1 MIIAM
6 LKAQWTTLVR
16 DRVALFLVFLL
27 PIIFFSVFA
36 IIFGGSG
43 SDSGGREPA
52 ATRVAILDLDESK
65 TAQSMADSLADMS
78 AVKVLSASEL
88 LAPATEDEDE
98 AAAPAERV
106 LPTEEDVVRLV
117 RNNTVD
123 AAVVFPDG
131 LESTL
136 ANFGGDRPAIK
147 VFYDSAN
154 PLAQNML
161 SGVLQGA
168 AFTAVPDVLVE
179 RGLEQFE
186 NFGGPFSSQQSAAV
200 EQIKSMLQQRDTES
214 DTGDG
219 DSGTQDTSGTE
230 LSMSNGLVKI
240 ETVSARDALK
250 KDEPRS
256 KKSESA
262 GVIAYYA
269 ASVAVMFLMFSM
281 AGSASAL
288 LEYQEN
294 GTLERMISGQMSISQ
309 LLTSHWVFFVLTG
322 VAQLVVMFLFAVL
335 AFSVDLSQPPVLAG
349 TMVMSIVTAMASA
362 SFIIML
368 ATLCRSRKQLESIS
382 TTVILIMSAFG
393 GSMIPRPFLPSF
405 VRETSKLTFNGW
417 ALDGFLKV
425 LWYYDPDS
433 SIFATLSVH
442 ILVILLMAAA
452 FFAIAQYRIR
462 RWAIA

>member
-52 ATRVAILDLDESK
+52 ATRVAVLDLDQSK
-65 TAQSMADSLADMS
+65 TARSMADSLADMT
-78 AVKVLSASEL
+78 AVNVLSASEL
-88 LAPATEDEDE
+88 LAPAADDKAADAADPILPSED
-98 AAAPAERV
+98 
-106 LPTEEDVVRLV
+106 DVVRLV

-123 AAVVFPDG
+123 AAVIFPDG

-136 ANFGGDRPAIK
+136 ANFSGDRPAIK
-147 VFYDSAN
+147 VVYDSAN

-186 NFGGPFSSQQSAAV
+186 NFGGPFSQQQSAAV
-200 EQIKSMLQQRDTES
+200 EQIKNLLQQS
-214 DTGDG
+214 DTGSDTG
-219 DSGTQDTSGTE
+219 SDSADNTQAASGTD

-240 ETVSARDALK
+240 DTVSAREALK
-250 KDEPRS
+250 KDAPKS

-335 AFSVDLSQPPVLAG
+335 AFGVDLSQPPVLVG

-452 FFAIAQYRIR
+452 FFAIAQWRVR

>member
-16 DRVALFLVFLL
+16 DKVALFLVFLL

-36 IIFGGSG
+36 IIFGGG
-43 SDSGGREPA
+43 SSDGEGRKPA
-52 ATRVAILDLDESK
+52 ATRVAVLDLDQSR
-65 TAQSMADSLADMS
+65 TAEAMAKSLSDMS
-78 AVKVLSASEL
+78 AVEVSSAADL
-88 LAPATEDEDE
+88 LKTSVDGTKANETGPAQLTE
-98 AAAPAERV
+98 A
-106 LPTEEDVVRLV
+106 DVVRLV
-117 RNNTVD
+117 RNNSVD
-123 AAVVFPDG
+123 AAVIFPEG
-131 LESTL
+131 LEDTI
-136 ANFGGDRPAIK
+136 ADFGGDRPAVK
-147 VFYDSAN
+147 VIYDAAN

-168 AFTAVPDVLVE
+168 AFTSVPDVLVE
-179 RGLEQFE
+179 RGLDQFRS
-186 NFGGPFSSQQSAAV
+186 FGGPFSEQQSAAV
-200 EQIKSMLQQRDTES
+200 NQIKSLLNGSRGPAAGSETA
-214 DTGDG
+214 GDDAPG
-219 DSGTQDTSGTE
+219 SGTD

-240 ETVSARDALK
+240 TTVSARDALADDEVDSQK
-250 KDEPRS
+250 KDS
-256 KKSESA
+256 GAA

-294 GTLERMISGQMSISQ
+294 GTLERLISGQMTISQ

-322 VAQLVVMFLFAVL
+322 IAQLAVMFVFACV
-335 AFSVDLSQPPVLAG
+335 AFRVDLSTPSVLLG
-349 TMVMSIVTAMASA
+349 TILMSTVTSMASA

-382 TTVILIMSAFG
+382 TTIILVMSAFG
-393 GSMIPRPFLPSF
+393 GSMIPRPFLPEF

-425 LWYYDPDS
+425 LWYYDPET
-433 SIFATLSVH
+433 SIFVSIGTHMV
-442 ILVILLMAAA
+442 VILLMAAA
-452 FFAIAQYRIR
+452 FFAVAQWRIR
-462 RWAIA
+462 KWAIA